1 MEVALSSRFSIDMPV
16 LSSSSLRLRV
26 RNLKKAQNPS
36 GVSVCSSLTTNF
48 VAPFVGGSVTGDF
61 CGQKIRPRSLNPS
74 LTGSRGKRGV
84 VTMVIPFLRGSAWEQ
99 PPPDLASYLYK
110 NRIVYLGMC
119 LVPSVTELI
128 LAEFLYLQYEDAEK
142 PIYLYVNSTGTTKGG
157 EKLGYE
163 TEAFAIYDVMRYVKP
178 PIFTLCVGNAWGE
191 AALLLAA
198 GARGNRAALPS
209 STIMI
214 KQPIA
219 RFQGQATDIELAR
232 KEVKN
237 VKAELV
243 KLYSRHI
250 GKPPEQIE
258 EDIRRPKYFSPSEA
272 VEYGIID
279 KVLYNE
285 RGSEDR
291 GVVSDLKKAQ
301 LI

>member
-1 MEVALSSRFSIDMPV
+1 MS
-16 LSSSSLRLRV
+16 
-26 RNLKKAQNPS
+26 
-36 GVSVCSSLTTNF
+36 
-48 VAPFVGGSVTGDF
+48 
-61 CGQKIRPRSLNPS
+61 
-74 LTGSRGKRGV
+74 
-84 VTMVIPFLRGSAWEQ
+84 
-99 PPPDLASYLYK
+99 
-110 NRIVYLGMC
+110 

-142 PIYLYVNSTGTTKGG
+142 PIYLYINSTGTTKGG

-198 GARGNRAALPS
+198 GAKGNRSALPS

-214 KQPIA
+214 RQPIG
-219 RFQGQATDIELAR
+219 RFQGQATDVNLAR
-232 KEVKN
+232 REVNN
-237 VKAELV
+237 VKTELV
-243 KLYSRHI
+243 NLYAKHME
-250 GKPPEQIE
+250 KTPEQIE
-258 EDIRRPKYFSPSEA
+258 ADIQRPKYFSPSEA

-279 KVLYNE
+279 KVIYNE
-285 RGSEDR
+285 RGHEDR

>member
-1 MEVALSSRFSIDMPV
+1 MASLLFPATRMAPNPSLSLASSTSSRRP
-16 LSSSSLRLRV
+16 SLPTSFLC
-26 RNLKKAQNPS
+26 PY
-36 GVSVCSSLTTNF
+36 
-48 VAPFVGGSVTGDF
+48 VGGSVSGDF
-61 CGQKIRPRSLNPS
+61 TGTRIRPAS
-74 LTGSRGKRGV
+74 LTSSNSSSRGTRGV
-84 VTMVIPFLRGSAWEQ
+84 VTMVIPFSRGSAWEQ

-110 NRIVYLGMC
+110 NRIVYLGMS

-128 LAEFLYLQYEDAEK
+128 LAEFLYLQYEDEEK

-198 GARGNRAALPS
+198 GARGNRSALPS

-219 RFQGQATDIELAR
+219 RFQGQATDVELMR

-237 VKAELV
+237 VKTELV
-243 KLYSRHI
+243 KLTKLFLQFNH
-250 GKPPEQIE
+250 
-258 EDIRRPKYFSPSEA
+258 
-272 VEYGIID
+272 
-279 KVLYNE
+279 
-285 RGSEDR
+285 
-291 GVVSDLKKAQ
+291 
-301 LI
+301 